1 MKSLILWQLKP
12 KKYIHLRHYTT
23 YRPSLNSPI
32 TSNVPSREALMR
44 TDPVGVTSHSHVE
57 IKHQKL
63 TLQVCDLTLELH
75 MNAWRHITHKST
87 MSGTQNHIQCGNLNK
102 TTLLRRMSRQK
113 IIPQSTTCQ
122 SKINYELYWTKY
134 FWWSPAGVA
143 WPSLFLWSMG

>member
-44 TDPVGVTSHSHVE
+44 TDPVGVMSHWQ

-63 TLQVCDLTLELH
+63 TLQVCNSTPELH
-75 MNAWRHITHKST
+75 MSAWRHITRKST

-102 TTLLRRMSRQK
+102 TTLLRRMCRQK
-113 IIPQSTTCQ
+113 IIPQSTTYK
-122 SKINYELYWTKY
+122 SKINYELYWTKC
-134 FWWSPAGVA
+134 FWCSPAGLA
-143 WPSLFLWSMG
+143 WPSLLLWSME